1 MRTGAISAND
11 AETLL
16 EDVSEVRSWSGNA
29 YVTRARETL
38 HGRYSGGEIP
48 GRAPYIRE
56 AVEEHG
62 EEWVIENYFP
72 QIASLGVVM
81 AIPSIEEL
89 PFFDKERHET
99 PTEEEIRERAE
110 AYRAYRENL
119 RTGTKPGSE

>member
-1 MRTGAISAND
+1 MSLGLVERFMDGS
-11 AETLL
+11 L
-16 EDVSEVRSWSGNA
+16 EENYPEA
-29 YVTRARETL
+29 
-38 HGRYSGGEIP
+38 
-48 GRAPYIRE
+48 APYIRE

-89 PFFDKERHET
+89 PFFDEEKHEA
-99 PTEEEIRERAE
+99 PTEEEMRERAE

-119 RTGTKPGSE
+119 RTGTKPRSE